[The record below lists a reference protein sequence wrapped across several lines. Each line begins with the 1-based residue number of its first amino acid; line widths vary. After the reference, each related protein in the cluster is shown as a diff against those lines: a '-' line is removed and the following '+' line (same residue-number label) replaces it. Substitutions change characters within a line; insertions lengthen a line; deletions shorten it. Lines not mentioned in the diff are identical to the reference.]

1 MPRYIRVVWRR
12 ERTYLND
19 DAYGTGIG
27 SRTKWRGVGL
37 VDPASVPLNVLDLN

>member
-1 MPRYIRVVWRR
+1 MPRYIRVVWQR

-19 DAYGTGIG
+19 DETGIG